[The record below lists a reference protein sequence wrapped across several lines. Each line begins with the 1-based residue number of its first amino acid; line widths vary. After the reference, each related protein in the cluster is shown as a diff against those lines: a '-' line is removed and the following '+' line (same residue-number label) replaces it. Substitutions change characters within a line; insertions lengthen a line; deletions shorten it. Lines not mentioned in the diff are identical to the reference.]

1 MAFWITAAIISGL
14 VGLTVVL
21 GLLRTRPAPTLDD
34 GGLQRKDIQVYR
46 DQLRE
51 VEKDVARGI
60 LAEADAE
67 RLRLEIS
74 RRILEAD
81 RAGDAAPT
89 RTEMPRGARMV
100 GLATVPV
107 IVAGAFLIYNSV
119 GAPGYPDMPLAQ
131 RLADARE
138 ARANRPAQEV
148 AEAEIIG
155 RSAVDGTPP
164 PSMRPDIPPEDE
176 ELVERL
182 RTALATRPDDLQG
195 HRLLA
200 VSEASLGNFEAAAA
214 AQTRV
219 IELMGEDAGP
229 QEAQVLRELQ
239 MLATGAEGLE
249 ARRDELLAA
258 GADRAEWEELVNAAL
273 ALDDLRLAHRMQ
285 AGLIEGMGDEATP
298 DDHVFL
304 ADLMINAA
312 GGYVSPEAERA
323 LETALRRDPGNPLAR
338 FFTGLMLAQ
347 TDRPDLAFRLWQQ
360 LLEDSA
366 PDAPWVAP
374 IRSQIEFVAMR
385 AGVNYTLP
393 PASGGSAPRLSD
405 ADIEAAREMPPEAR
419 AEMIEGMVA
428 GLSQRLAQQGG
439 SAQDW
444 ARLIAA
450 HGVLG
455 NLDQASGI
463 WTEAQAV
470 FGARPEQLEI
480 IRQAAEQAGVAN

>member
-1 MAFWITAAIISGL
+1 MTFWITAAIISGL

-21 GLLRTRPAPTLDD
+21 GFLRLRPAPVLED
-34 GGLQRKDIQVYR
+34 GAALRKDIQVYR

-60 LAEADAE
+60 IAEADAE

-81 RAGDAAPT
+81 RSGVAAAPVV
-89 RTEMPRGARMV
+89 EMPKAARWA
-100 GLATVPV
+100 GLAMVPLM
-107 IVAGAFLIYNSV
+107 VAGAFVIYSAV
-119 GAPGYPDMPLAQ
+119 GAPDYPDMPLAQ

-148 AEAEIIG
+148 AEAEITARTTVEG
-155 RSAVDGTPP
+155 SAP
-164 PSMRPDIPPEDE
+164 PSLRPDISPEDAE
-176 ELVERL
+176 MVERL
-182 RTALATRPDDLQG
+182 RQALSTRPDDLQG

-200 VSEASLGNFEAAAA
+200 VSEASLGNFEAALA
-214 AQTRV
+214 AQARV
-219 IELMGEDAGP
+219 VELMGDEAGAE
-229 QEAQVLRELQ
+229 EAQVLRELEQ
-239 MLATGAEGLE
+239 LAAGAEGLE
-249 ARRDELLAA
+249 ARKAELLEA
-258 GADRAEWEELVNAAL
+258 GADRAAWEELVNLAM

-285 AGLIEGMGDEATP
+285 AGLIEGLGEDATP
-298 DDHVFL
+298 EDHVFH

-323 LETALRRDPGNPLAR
+323 LEAALRREPGNPLAR

-347 TDRPDLAFRLWQQ
+347 TDRPDLAFRIWQQ
-360 LLEDSA
+360 LLEEGPS
-366 PDAPWVAP
+366 DAPWIAP
-374 IRSQIEFVAMR
+374 IRSQIEFMAMR

-393 PASGGSAPRLSD
+393 PAGTASAPRLTD
-405 ADIEAAREMPPEAR
+405 ADIEAARDMPPEER
-419 AEMIEGMVA
+419 AAMIEAMVA
-428 GLSQRLAQQGG
+428 GLSQRLATQGG
-439 SAQDW
+439 SAEDW

-455 NLDQASGI
+455 NTSEASGI

-470 FGARPEQLEI
+470 FGARPDQLEV
-480 IRQAAEQAGVAN
+480 IRQAAQSAGVAD

>member
-1 MAFWITAAIISGL
+1 MAFWITAAVISGL
-14 VGLTVVL
+14 VGLTVLL
-21 GLLRTRPAPTLDD
+21 GLSRSRPGPALDE
-34 GGLQRKDIQVYR
+34 GAALRKDIQVYR

-67 RLRLEIS
+67 RLRVEIS

-81 RAGDAAPT
+81 RSDLSASKLA
-89 RTEMPRGARMV
+89 EMPNGARMV

-107 IVAGAFLIYNSV
+107 MIAGAFLLYNAV

-138 ARANRPAQEV
+138 ARATRPTQEV
-148 AEAEIIG
+148 AEAEIIARATVEG
-155 RSAVDGTPP
+155 GAAPGV
-164 PSMRPDIPPEDE
+164 RPDVSPEDA

-200 VSEASLGNFEAAAA
+200 VSEASMGNFEAAAA
-214 AQTRV
+214 AQRRV
-219 IELMGEDAGP
+219 IALMGEDAGRE
-229 QEAQVLRELQ
+229 EAQVLRELEQ
-239 MLATGAEGLE
+239 LAAGPEGLE
-249 ARRDELLAA
+249 ARRAELLEA
-258 GADRAEWEELVNAAL
+258 GAERAEWEELVNFAL

-285 AGLIEGMGDEATP
+285 AGLIEGLGDAATP
-298 DDHVFL
+298 DDLVFL

-323 LETALRRDPGNPLAR
+323 LETALRRDPRNPLAR

-347 TDRPDLAFRLWQQ
+347 TDRPDLAFRIWEQ
-360 LLEDSA
+360 LLQDGP
-366 PDAPWVAP
+366 PDAPWIAP

-393 PASGGSAPRLSD
+393 PAGAGAGPRLTD
-405 ADIEAAREMPPEAR
+405 ADIEAARGMAPEER
-419 AEMIEGMVA
+419 AAMIEGMVM
-428 GLSQRLAQQGG
+428 GLSQRLATQGG
-439 SAQDW
+439 SAEDW

-480 IRQAAEQAGVAN
+480 IRQAAQQAGVAN